1 MHCYYFKFHKFNFRS
16 KGQGARGK
24 RLPPSLKVYLLAFIL
39 ISIVFNYSLAPCPL
53 LLAPRVFPSVGTFE
67 SQGGN
72 NSVPPWEQNLF
83 QSLFE
88 QFHLIVEVIEAVNL
102 QVIANAT
109 AVGRDDLVVGD
120 AVEAEQLLQTSEV
133 GIGNAD
139 SFLVGKPLADIVLIG
154 IATTWYALASNE
166 DELDVITLGN
176 LLA

>member
-1 MHCYYFKFHKFNFRS
+1 MF
-16 KGQGARGK
+16 
-24 RLPPSLKVYLLAFIL
+24 L
-39 ISIVFNYSLAPCPL
+39 
-53 LLAPRVFPSVGTFE
+53 FE
-67 SQGGN
+67 
-72 NSVPPWEQNLF
+72 
-83 QSLFE
+83 SLFE
-88 QFHLIVEVIEAVNL
+88 LFHLIVEVIEAVNL

-133 GIGNAD
+133 GIGDAD

-154 IATTWYALASNE
+154 IATTWYALAGNE